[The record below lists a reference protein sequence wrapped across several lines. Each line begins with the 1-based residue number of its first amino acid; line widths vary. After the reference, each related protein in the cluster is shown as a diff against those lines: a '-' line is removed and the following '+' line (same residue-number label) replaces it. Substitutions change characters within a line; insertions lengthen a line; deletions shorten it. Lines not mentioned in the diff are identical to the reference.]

1 MLFSN
6 IIDQILNVLQRLK
19 SRATLEIYWHLLS
32 LAPPGWEAMI

>member
-19 SRATLEIYWHLLS
+19 SRATLEIY
-32 LAPPGWEAMI
+32 